1 MLHARLLLL
10 PLLLVIS
17 SLHAAIAETRYIT
30 DNLSIPLRD
39 GTSSRHKILKMVK
52 SGTAVEFIVKDKET
66 GYSLIKVGKTEGWV
80 PDSKLS
86 RKPGAARQLER
97 KKREMQ
103 KLRDENEQLK
113 TRLAELQKGNASKN
127 KDLDALQREFK
138 QLQQR
143 HQKLK
148 ADTANVMAIH
158 RQNSALSEE
167 VEKLTAERDRLRQEN
182 DQLKDRTARDWFLRG
197 AGVIIAGILLG
208 LVIPRIRFRRRD
220 SWSSGY

>member
-1 MLHARLLLL
+1 MGRILTLSIFLLS
-10 PLLLVIS
+10 LVPA
-17 SLHAAIAETRYIT
+17 LTTAGETRYIT
-30 DNLSIPLRD
+30 DDLSIPLRD

-97 KKREMQ
+97 KKKELK
-103 KLRDENEQLK
+103 KLREENARLK
-113 TRLAELQKGNASKN
+113 KELEKLKNGNAN
-127 KDLDALQREFK
+127 KSATVKSLTTELEA
-138 QLQQR
+138 
-143 HQKLK
+143 LK
-148 ADTANVMAIH
+148 ARYAKLRKDTANVVAINE
-158 RQNSALSEE
+158 QNKALTDQ
-167 VEKLTAERDRLRQEN
+167 VETLLAERERLEAEN
-182 DQLKDRTARDWFLRG
+182 KTLKDRTAMNWFLRG

-208 LVIPRIRFRRRD
+208 LIIPRIRFRRRD